1 MEFIKLQKIL
11 KDVEVERITEVR
23 RLVILARDVFK
34 VLVNLDL
41 PPILTIP

>member
-11 KDVEVERITEVR
+11 KDVEVERVTEVR

-41 PPILTIP
+41 TPIPMIP